1 MDVYHKILGKY
12 WGYPAFRPLQ
22 EDIIHSVAAGKD
34 TLGLMPTGGGKS
46 ITFQVPAMA
55 MEGICIV
62 VTPLIALMKDQV
74 DNLRRVGIKAT
85 AVYSGMSRQEIIT
98 QLENCIFGDYK
109 FLYVSPERLATELF
123 RAKLQAMKVCLLVID
138 ESHCISQWGYDF
150 RPSYLC
156 IADIRE
162 VLPGIPVLALTA
174 TATPEVVAD
183 IQERL
188 HFGEKNVF
196 QKSFL
201 RKNLSYIVRKTE
213 DKQTMLAHILEKVP
227 GTAIVYVRNRKRTK
241 EIAAALAGAGIPA
254 DYYHAGLNREE
265 KTRRQN
271 RWKNNECRVI
281 VSTNAFGMGIDKPD
295 VRVVVHLDMPG
306 SLEEYYQEAGRAG
319 RDEQKAYAVVLYGGT
334 DQAKLK
340 KRLSD
345 EFPERAFIGRVYEAL
360 GNYFQI
366 AVGYG
371 LDTVHDFAL
380 EEFCSVFKFSLLQT
394 HHALKILELAGYIE
408 YTEEVDNASRLFF
421 RATRDEL
428 YRYLHQD
435 RQTDEVIQVILRSYT
450 GLFADYVFINEGLI
464 ATRSGVSQER
474 VYEILTGLS
483 KFRIVNY
490 IPHKKTPLI
499 IYTRTR
505 EELKYLVI
513 PQSAYELRKARSE
526 KRIGKVLEYL
536 NEQRVCR
543 SRLLLGYFGEKEAKD
558 CGCCDVCLAKNDSGL
573 SNRNFNR
580 IREALI
586 ELLSKAGD
594 ETPPTA
600 EEVAGRLPFPADDC
614 IRVIRFLAEED
625 ECFALDGELVTYR
638 PGEAEGKA
646 SGIR

>member
-22 EDIIHSVAAGKD
+22 EDIIHSVAAGRD

-55 MEGICIV
+55 MEGICLV

-74 DNLRRVGIKAT
+74 DNLRRIGIKAT
-85 AVYSGMSRQEIIT
+85 AVYSGMSREEIIT

-109 FLYVSPERLATELF
+109 FLYVSPERLGTELF

-162 VLPGIPVLALTA
+162 LLPGIPVLALTA
-174 TATPEVVAD
+174 TATPEVVTD
-183 IQERL
+183 IQDKL
-188 HFGEKNVF
+188 HFRKKNVF

-201 RKNLSYIVRKTE
+201 RKNLAYIVRKTE
-213 DKQTMLAHILEKVP
+213 DKLPMLVHILQKVP

-241 EIAAALAGAGIPA
+241 EIAAVLTEAGIVA

-319 RDEQKAYAVVLYGGT
+319 RDGQKAYAVVLCAGT

-340 KRLSD
+340 KRLTD
-345 EFPERAFIGRVYEAL
+345 EFPERAFISRVYEAL

-366 AVGYG
+366 AAGYG
-371 LDTVHDFAL
+371 LETIHDFSL
-380 EEFCSVFKFSLLQT
+380 NDFCSVFKFPILPT
-394 HHALKILELAGYIE
+394 HHALKILELSGYIE
-408 YTEEVDNASRLFF
+408 YTEEMDNASRLFF

-435 RQTDEVIQVILRSYT
+435 KLTDEVIQVILRSYT

-464 ATRSGVSQER
+464 ATRAGVSQDQ
-474 VYEILTGLS
+474 VYGILAGLS

-499 IYTRTR
+499 IFTRTR
-505 EELKYLVI
+505 EEVKYLVI
-513 PQSAYELRKARSE
+513 PRTAYEERKSRAE
-526 KRIGKVLEYL
+526 KRIEKVLDYL
-536 NEQRVCR
+536 NEERICR
-543 SRLLLGYFGEKEAKD
+543 SRLLLSYFGETGAGD
-558 CGCCDVCLAKNDSGL
+558 CACCDVCLAKNDSGL
-573 SNRNFNR
+573 SNRDFNR
-580 IREALI
+580 LRQALI
-586 ELLSKAGD
+586 ALLSDEAYQAGI
-594 ETPPTA
+594 EIQELT
-600 EEVAGRLPFPADDC
+600 GHLPFPAQDC

-625 ECFALDGELVTYR
+625 ERFILEGCFVKYCARHEV
-638 PGEAEGKA
+638 
-646 SGIR
+646 